1 VCDPWYDGDAR
12 ELGQVIAARLFSA
25 GLDLHSALT
34 LIADGPVSDRLYH
47 AVDELDEAIRDLR
60 HLVLALP
67 GPTAGASRT
76 ASATASS
83 TAGTGQP
90 SFPGGARH

>member
-1 VCDPWYDGDAR
+1 VCDPRYDGDAR

-34 LIADGPVSDRLYH
+34 LIADGPVADRLFH
-47 AVDELDEAIRDLR
+47 AVDELDGAIRDLR
-60 HLVLALP
+60 HLVLVAP

-76 ASATASS
+76 ASAATPS
-83 TAGTGQP
+83 TAGAGSL
-90 SFPGGARH
+90 SFPGSARH